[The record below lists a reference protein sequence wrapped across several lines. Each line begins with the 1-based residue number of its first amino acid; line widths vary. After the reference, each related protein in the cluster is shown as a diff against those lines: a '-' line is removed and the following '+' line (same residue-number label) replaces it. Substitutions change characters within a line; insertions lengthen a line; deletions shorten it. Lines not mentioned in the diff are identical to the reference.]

1 MCISLFLEFI
11 AAGSDKILM
20 ITFVLFNNNASK
32 YNQIHLIIYNIKI
45 LTIIYYDIKCLLYV
59 YVPDENAFLISWWKF
74 KQENVHS
81 AAGTRHLDA
90 FTRQLKEHLPI
101 TGQCLGY
108 GRKAPCGGTLCT
120 SRAVTRQSWV
130 CSRW

>member
-45 LTIIYYDIKCLLYV
+45 LLTIIYYDIKCLLYV
-59 YVPDENAFLISWWKF
+59 YDLM
-74 KQENVHS
+74 
-81 AAGTRHLDA
+81 T
-90 FTRQLKEHLPI
+90 
-101 TGQCLGY
+101 
-108 GRKAPCGGTLCT
+108 TL
-120 SRAVTRQSWV
+120 S
-130 CSRW
+130 